1 MMKSV
6 MAAITII
13 LPIVTNVS
21 QDKKNTAIS
30 KIFLR
35 YTILF
40 LVGVCGCTSRV
51 RESGE
56 EQKIELVLY
65 AFSTPAHTLVFL
77 SLSIS
82 HSRAFI

>member
-1 MMKSV
+1 

-65 AFSTPAHTLVFL
+65 ALFL
-77 SLSIS
+77 SLTLALLYKVFNNKYFDLEI
-82 HSRAFI
+82 